1 MLPQHSNSEQNHHAQ
16 NGRSPHLANVV
27 VRNINALL
35 QTRRQVE
42 QKRTLEERIADT
54 VTKFTGS
61 MTFVY
66 LHLIGFALWI
76 VINLGWLP
84 IKKFDPSFVVL
95 AMFAS
100 VEAIFLS
107 TFVLISQ
114 NRMMKAADE
123 RADLDLHVSL
133 LAEHEIT
140 RILTIVDAMAHHIG
154 IDLERHPDMD
164 ELKKDVPPEIV
175 LEAMEKHEQEHE
187 ENGKAAGK
195 QATQVNVSG

>member
-1 MLPQHSNSEQNHHAQ
+1 MVPEHSNSEQTHHAH
-16 NGRSPHLANVV
+16 NGHSSHLANVV

-35 QTRRQVE
+35 QTRQQVE
-42 QKRTLEERIADT
+42 RKRTLEERIADT

-61 MTFVY
+61 MIFVY

-76 VINLGWLP
+76 IINLGWLP

-140 RILTIVDAMAHHIG
+140 RILTIVDAMAHQMG
-154 IDLERHPDMD
+154 IDIERQPDMD

-175 LEAMEKHEQEHE
+175 LQAMEEHGREHE
-187 ENGKAAGK
+187 ENGKARGK
-195 QATQVNVSG
+195 ETNQVNVPA